1 MGHSWDTVRGREKA
15 DYSWS
20 RLQLLLAAPHTDNPG
35 FWTGREIAEL
45 HGVAATPGCAGSG
58 APGSTWQHLATPG
71 NTWQH
76 LACYSSDK
84 TALLLPINLTIKWN
98 TISHAIVKIS
108 CGRNCKEQQAHQVL
122 SIKKSLFQVT
132 LSADYKDGDR
142 GAE

>member
-1 MGHSWDTVRGREKA
+1 MTQLEFLVQTSFSIKIVLCNVNKGNLRDIILASWDTVRGREKA

-58 APGSTWQHLATPG
+58 APGSTWQHLETPG
-71 NTWQH
+71 STWQH

-84 TALLLPINLTIKWN
+84 TALLLPIKLTI
-98 TISHAIVKIS
+98 
-108 CGRNCKEQQAHQVL
+108 
-122 SIKKSLFQVT
+122 
-132 LSADYKDGDR
+132 
-142 GAE
+142 